1 MAKSIILFT
10 SEWMEMKSMYEDKRI
25 NWYPGHMAKAL
36 RLLTEQLRRVDF
48 VMELC
53 DARLPHS
60 SRNPDLNRLVKDKP
74 KILIMNKAD
83 LADPGLNDLWLKSF
97 RNEGLDTM
105 LLTAKKI
112 RKAEILQHIYKATE
126 TVRARAMQKGFNK
139 TIRGM
144 VIGVPNVGKSTLIN
158 SLSGTASAKTGDKP
172 GVTKSNQWIR
182 IDPYIELMDTP
193 GLLWPRMDDQKAALK
208 LGWLGTIGENAV
220 DMDHLAMSFLD
231 EISSV
236 APNALVERMH
246 IDHPDLKGVDLL
258 DAVCAGRGWLI
269 KGGVSDYDRCFHV
282 VLDEFRSGKLGRM
295 TLEAP

>member
-1 MAKSIILFT
+1 
-10 SEWMEMKSMYEDKRI
+10 
-25 NWYPGHMAKAL
+25 
-36 RLLTEQLRRVDF
+36 
-48 VMELC
+48 
-53 DARLPHS
+53 
-60 SRNPDLNRLVKDKP
+60 
-74 KILIMNKAD
+74 
-83 LADPGLNDLWLKSF
+83 
-97 RNEGLDTM
+97 M

-246 IDHPDLKGVDLL
+246 IDHPELKGVDLL

>member
-1 MAKSIILFT
+1 
-10 SEWMEMKSMYEDKRI
+10 MYEDKHI

-60 SRNPDLNRLVKDKP
+60 SRNPDLSRLVKDKP

-97 RNEGLDTM
+97 RNEGLDAM

-246 IDHPDLKGVDLL
+246 IDHPALKGVDLL

>member
-1 MAKSIILFT
+1 
-10 SEWMEMKSMYEDKRI
+10 MYEDKRI